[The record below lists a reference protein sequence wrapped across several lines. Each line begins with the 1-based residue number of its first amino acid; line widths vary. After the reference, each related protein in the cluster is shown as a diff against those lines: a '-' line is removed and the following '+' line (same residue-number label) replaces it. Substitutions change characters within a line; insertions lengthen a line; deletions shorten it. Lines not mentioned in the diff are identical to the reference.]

1 MNGALP
7 YEWMA
12 SNSLVVAALLVIGVA
27 AGIFGAIL
35 GLGGGIIIVPVLTL
49 VFGLPIHYAVGASV
63 ISIIATSSGAAA
75 AYVRDHVTNIRVAM
89 LLEVGTT
96 VGALS
101 GALLSPYVEP
111 KYLYLLFTGVM
122 IYSAANMLR
131 KRKDHLIAPS
141 ESSPLA
147 KRLKLASSYPDALL
161 GKEVDYGVKG
171 VKFSVTLMLAAGCL
185 SALLGIGSG
194 VLKVPAMD
202 GAMRLP
208 IKVSSATSNFMI
220 GVTGAASA
228 GHYYMR
234 GDLLP
239 FIAAATALGVIAG
252 SWVGSK
258 LMMRMSPVW
267 IRRIFILVLCVVAIQ
282 MGFKAFEASR

>member
-1 MNGALP
+1 MNGLP

-12 SNSLVVAALLVIGVA
+12 HNSLVVAALLVIGIA
-27 AGIFGAIL
+27 AGIFGALL
-35 GLGGGIIIVPVLTL
+35 GLGGGIIIVPLLTL
-49 VFGLPIHYAVGASV
+49 IFGLPIQYAVGASV

-75 AYVRDHVTNIRVAM
+75 AYVRDHITNIRVAM

-96 VGALS
+96 IGALG
-101 GALLSPYVEP
+101 GALLSSYVEP
-111 KYLYLLFTGVM
+111 KYLYLLFTFIMV
-122 IYSAANMLR
+122 YSALNMLK
-131 KRKDHLIAPS
+131 KRKDHLITPA

-161 GKEVDYGVKG
+161 GRDVEYGVTR
-171 VKFSVTLMLAAGCL
+171 VKFAVTLMLAAGCL

-234 GDLLP
+234 GDLVP
-239 FIAAATALGVIAG
+239 FVAGPIAVGVIGG
-252 SWVGSK
+252 SWIGSR

-267 IRRIFILVLCVVAIQ
+267 IRRIFVVVLCVVAIQ
-282 MGFKAFEASR
+282 MGLKAFAATR